1 MRNKHQTDY
10 IAAITYLATDKDAPA
25 DIRTAANNAIT
36 AYAVAVKTASTSRTD
51 QIASASD
58 LDHAKTRTANQL
70 ADDLLAGKH
79 ISIDRLA
86 DKITKLET
94 QKDRADLIYRLAQQ
108 IEIVIRSRCAQII
121 RDNYTDLV
129 LWCGRKRA
137 TDLTRCGEMLP
148 DPVWHIWQMLDVRF
162 WPKYDHALTLD
173 AWHSNGKISIL
184 PIEWYDTWTEP
195 ARASL
200 AWIYG
205 QIASGNFDIE
215 TRNNQKM
222 IRFTQTV
229 KELPQVPR
237 AKPTPKTDAVK
248 WP

>member
-1 MRNKHQTDY
+1 MRDKHQTDH

-25 DIRTAANNAIT
+25 DLRAAAHNAIT

-86 DKITKLET
+86 DKITKLRD
-94 QKDRADLIYRLAQQ
+94 QKQRADLIYQLAQDL
-108 IEIVIRSRCAQII
+108 EILIRSRCALVI
-121 RDNYTDLV
+121 RENFTDLI
-129 LWCGRKRA
+129 LWCARKRA
-137 TDLTRCGEMLP
+137 ADLTRCGEMLP

-162 WPKYDHALTLD
+162 WPNYDAALTLD
-173 AWHSNGKISIL
+173 AWHRNGKITTL
-184 PIEWYDTWTEP
+184 PIEWHDTWTEP

-205 QIASGNFDIE
+205 QIASGNFYIE
-215 TRNNQKM
+215 TRGRQKM
-222 IRFTQTV
+222 IRLTHTV

-237 AKPTPKTDAVK
+237 AKPTPKTIAVN